1 MNMDVQPAV
10 QFAFR
15 DDWFVQA
22 LLRHRLL
29 TEEEYRE
36 MAQTAV
42 DEPYFIN
49 LVLTRRLL
57 GKNEIAFLL
66 RNALHIPVMNLDA
79 VMFDPRAIEMV
90 PEDICLNFNL
100 IPVEADD
107 ISLTV
112 AMANPFDDQALT
124 QLRMITRLYI
134 RSYFAFVDDIQR
146 KIADLYSPDK
156 FLNTII
162 SKTAVKHHVV
172 IAGDEYI
179 ADDSP
184 VVKLVNLIISD
195 AIEKDASDIHIEP
208 RQHDVVVRFRID
220 GILQKILE
228 IPKNSHAALVSRIKI
243 ISGLD
248 ISEKRKPQDG
258 KARVFVDEI
267 DFDLRVSVLP
277 TAFGEKIVIRILDKR
292 KARVSFEDLGITEH
306 NLELLRRAFSRKE
319 GLILVTGPTGSGKTT
334 TLYAALNQIKSTANN
349 ILTIEDPI
357 EYELDGINQVQ
368 VNEKAGVTFATALRS
383 FLRQDPDVILVGEIR
398 DRETAEIAIQ
408 ASLTGHLVLSTLHT
422 NSALATITRLVDM
435 GIDPFKIADALQ
447 AVISQ
452 RLVRRLC
459 KACAQ
464 QIETVEDPILQ
475 QLQSQNPNATFY
487 QAKGCQFCNYTGY
500 RGRIG
505 VYEIL
510 LLDQDVRAAI
520 TRGADLNQIAAQ
532 LRESGFRSLQE
543 DALQLVAEGIT
554 DLAEIRRVI
563 SLDEWPKD
571 APVVTEAPSSPDE
584 APTHS
589 DKPVQILMVEDD
601 SVLRRMVQK
610 YLQTHTDWEF
620 IEAGNGVEALEKL
633 QTLRPDVIVLDVM
646 MPEMDGFEFLRR
658 FRADL
663 SNNAIPVI
671 ILSALADEKN
681 QLKGFQEG
689 ADDYLI
695 KPVPPELLVARIER
709 FVKRQRQDG
718 REN

>member
-1 MNMDVQPAV
+1 
-10 QFAFR
+10 
-15 DDWFVQA
+15 
-22 LLRHRLL
+22 
-29 TEEEYRE
+29 
-36 MAQTAV
+36 
-42 DEPYFIN
+42 
-49 LVLTRRLL
+49 
-57 GKNEIAFLL
+57 
-66 RNALHIPVMNLDA
+66 
-79 VMFDPRAIEMV
+79 
-90 PEDICLNFNL
+90 
-100 IPVEADD
+100 
-107 ISLTV
+107 
-112 AMANPFDDQALT
+112 
-124 QLRMITRLYI
+124 
-134 RSYFAFVDDIQR
+134 
-146 KIADLYSPDK
+146 
-156 FLNTII
+156 
-162 SKTAVKHHVV
+162 
-172 IAGDEYI
+172 
-179 ADDSP
+179 
-184 VVKLVNLIISD
+184 
-195 AIEKDASDIHIEP
+195 
-208 RQHDVVVRFRID
+208 
-220 GILQKILE
+220 
-228 IPKNSHAALVSRIKI
+228 
-243 ISGLD
+243 
-248 ISEKRKPQDG
+248 
-258 KARVFVDEI
+258 
-267 DFDLRVSVLP
+267 
-277 TAFGEKIVIRILDKR
+277 
-292 KARVSFEDLGITEH
+292 
-306 NLELLRRAFSRKE
+306 
-319 GLILVTGPTGSGKTT
+319 
-334 TLYAALNQIKSTANN
+334 
-349 ILTIEDPI
+349 
-357 EYELDGINQVQ
+357 
-368 VNEKAGVTFATALRS
+368 
-383 FLRQDPDVILVGEIR
+383 
-398 DRETAEIAIQ
+398 
-408 ASLTGHLVLSTLHT
+408 
-422 NSALATITRLVDM
+422 M

-464 QIETVEDPILQ
+464 QIEIVEDPILR